1 MTKTR
6 KRLTPFRGSV
16 RPSMDERESRGSSP
30 SRRWREQ
37 AVVSF
42 TLIHP
47 PKTMQANDLLSVEP
61 ADLIQAIIARRQS
74 VASRLPDELER
85 RQEENNRAYTL
96 TKEAKAHLDALT
108 EQGETTSD
116 AQEAL
121 QKAKDVYE
129 EHEQFR
135 RRSSSR
141 LQTVKNSISDC
152 QEAIEFWSALAEG
165 GWGHLL
171 EDAERVASGG
181 QSSFAQAK
189 QRTKGGDLA

>member
-1 MTKTR
+1 M
-6 KRLTPFRGSV
+6 
-16 RPSMDERESRGSSP
+16 
-30 SRRWREQ
+30 
-37 AVVSF
+37 
-42 TLIHP
+42 
-47 PKTMQANDLLSVEP
+47 MQANDLLSVEP
-61 ADLIQAIIARRQS
+61 AELIQAIIARRQS

-85 RQEENNRAYTL
+85 RQEENNRAYAL
-96 TKEAKAHLDALT
+96 TKEAKAHLDALI
-108 EQGETTSD
+108 QHGETTND

-121 QKAKDVYE
+121 QKAKDLYE